1 MLYMTR
7 LISGFYAGVAVDWKT
22 PCPIK
27 IYLFTIKYIYNV
39 TTFSLEFNPNRRRIR
54 DKRDWPKLKM
64 YVNCKSFETRFL
76 LFRTCRVE
84 DLNLIV
90 PAYKNS
96 PLSSSPIKSEP
107 VEYKGYT
114 QRSIED
120 MTRILGQTNLFRYI
134 LCLETFHI
142 RDKNGLTR
150 IVNILF
156 KISTSS

>member
-1 MLYMTR
+1 
-7 LISGFYAGVAVDWKT
+7 
-22 PCPIK
+22 
-27 IYLFTIKYIYNV
+27 
-39 TTFSLEFNPNRRRIR
+39 
-54 DKRDWPKLKM
+54 M

-90 PAYKNS
+90 LAYKNS

-156 KISTSS
+156 KISTSSQNIKQIKKLSFIGRWFRICVLFGTGAETMKSKSNQSFIRCNSIIDCVDTGYGSCGRV